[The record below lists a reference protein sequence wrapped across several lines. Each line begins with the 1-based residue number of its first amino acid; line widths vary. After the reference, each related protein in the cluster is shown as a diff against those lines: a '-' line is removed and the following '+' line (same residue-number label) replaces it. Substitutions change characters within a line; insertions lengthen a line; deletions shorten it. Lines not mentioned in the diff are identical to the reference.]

1 MATSDFK
8 ADRIRGNRFIL
19 SGSSGNEP
27 AFMIY
32 SASVANDLTG
42 GIKSPAR
49 GGFIPSTIGED
60 VFLVVS
66 GTSGSMSRASG
77 NRVRGTMVFIGD
89 VYFSG
94 AMKGNIVTGSDGP
107 IGPRGLQGLT
117 GSAPP
122 SLSLASNALIFS
134 ITPSG
139 SVTSNPS
146 SVKLTAT
153 YVSQS
158 NAMVLADYKASGSD
172 GTDLSGRFSA
182 FSNTSTTSG
191 GKVTGAASIVFS
203 YNNADR
209 IRYPVFVTASSD
221 TFTESIAIYRV
232 ADGTQG
238 PTGSQG
244 VQGIQ
249 GVQGLTGSAVP
260 SLDLS
265 SNSLIFSIIPSGS
278 TTSSPTSVKLTATY
292 VSQSNAMVL
301 ADYKVSG
308 SDGTDL
314 SGRLSSFSNT
324 STTSGGK
331 VTGNASV
338 VFTYN
343 NADRTRYPIFVTA
356 SSDTFTKTVTIYR
369 VAQGP
374 QGVQGIQGNQ
384 GVQGLTGSAPPSLSL
399 SSNALIFSIVPSGSA
414 TSNPTSV
421 KITATYVSQ
430 SNAMTAL
437 DFRVSGSDGTNLSG
451 SRFSAFSNTS
461 TTSGGKVTGEASI
474 VFSYNNADRTR
485 FPIFVTASS
494 DTFSESLT
502 IFRVAEGPQG
512 DQGIQGIQGIQGV
525 QGVTGSQGLTG
536 SAVPS
541 LDLSANALI
550 FAVVPSG
557 SATSNP
563 TSVKI
568 TATYVSQSNAMTAL
582 DFQVSG
588 SDGTNLSGSRFS
600 AFSNTSTTSGGK
612 VTGEASIVFN
622 YNNADRTR
630 YPVFVTASSDSFTKS
645 VAIYRV
651 TEGPQGDQGIQGIQ
665 GVQGP
670 SGGDGIFAVTAG
682 TGFRGETTSSVA
694 FANPVGDADSNTAG
708 FGKGL
713 NVFFYVSGSKNSSML
728 PGAQAPTGSA
738 LFGGDLVV
746 SGTIQALAVPGGMM
760 GDTSLRAAGSITATT
775 SVTAS
780 QGGFISF
787 GFQPSSIPG
796 LTGSISRTP
805 TGQPFIAG
813 DSSTSVAYNHTTRQW
828 TIGAVAATLDSA
840 YDGGG
845 AAAGAIIN
853 ANIHPVQI
861 NNTVLAD
868 GAQQTLLAVSGVATF
883 GSASAQYSGHMPPL
897 PGLDTSFFVS
907 GSVKPDPADYRGLIN
922 TAVFGGDVLY
932 SGSIGGALRASA
944 TGSNIEVLRTYS
956 PLHFR
961 AKSNTAVTTTALILD
976 RSGSVSSTKGG
987 TRILFKIPYD
997 NTSVPGAAIEGRKDS
1012 ASSTQNY
1019 GRLSFYTQNSTTK
1032 LDEQM
1037 RIGYEGV
1044 TIRPDY
1050 AGTVDAGSAAATLL
1064 VHGGSRPRAFMVRKS
1079 TGAVGI
1085 GLNPSH
1091 VLHVSGAAIQLEGPI
1106 KAPDGNNATLAKI
1119 YNMNGEDDGA
1129 LDIYE
1134 GLAAGSQANIRL
1146 TPRSGTPNYISGS
1159 GGIALGINTTSPQSA
1174 LEIVQA
1180 KGKSSIVQTGNPA
1193 RYGLLVRQ
1201 EDTSTLASAGIALG
1215 TQTNNVGASMIFTDK
1230 GSFSSGD
1237 LSFYVKKSTSSGNN
1251 PELVMALSGTKNV
1264 TLPGEGRLGIG
1275 TTNPSG
1281 SLHVSSTGSVSLR
1294 LEADTDNSGEFD
1306 VPFIKLLG
1314 DGGAVRSLIGQSP
1327 GTGKAPDGHDVTN
1340 AVSNDLLIG
1349 TLDSF
1354 GVQIFTAGS
1363 AAMRVNTLGYVGI
1376 GDHTP
1381 DTYLDVSGSR
1391 SDFLGVFVNDGNNVN
1406 KKGLKIQYGD
1416 DGGSGT
1422 STAVSFFDGD
1432 GTSIG
1437 SITSTGGT
1445 VTYGPFTGGHYAAL
1459 PEGVSSYE
1467 YGTVVKIHSTFTG
1480 SMPRS
1485 RQVFYNVSESTSSQD
1500 PGVIGVY
1507 NTPLSGTGP
1516 SEAPHQIFALGDGH
1530 VLVCDEGGDI
1540 SIGDYL
1546 CSSNTSGHAMK
1557 QSDGILRN
1565 YTVAKSTESVTWS
1578 DEPGSTKRISCTYH
1592 SG

>member
-1 MATSDFK
+1 
-8 ADRIRGNRFIL
+8 
-19 SGSSGNEP
+19 
-27 AFMIY
+27 
-32 SASVANDLTG
+32 
-42 GIKSPAR
+42 
-49 GGFIPSTIGED
+49 
-60 VFLVVS
+60 
-66 GTSGSMSRASG
+66 
-77 NRVRGTMVFIGD
+77 
-89 VYFSG
+89 
-94 AMKGNIVTGSDGP
+94 
-107 IGPRGLQGLT
+107 
-117 GSAPP
+117 
-122 SLSLASNALIFS
+122 
-134 ITPSG
+134 
-139 SVTSNPS
+139 
-146 SVKLTAT
+146 
-153 YVSQS
+153 
-158 NAMVLADYKASGSD
+158 
-172 GTDLSGRFSA
+172 
-182 FSNTSTTSG
+182 
-191 GKVTGAASIVFS
+191 
-203 YNNADR
+203 
-209 IRYPVFVTASSD
+209 
-221 TFTESIAIYRV
+221 
-232 ADGTQG
+232 
-238 PTGSQG
+238 
-244 VQGIQ
+244 
-249 GVQGLTGSAVP
+249 
-260 SLDLS
+260 
-265 SNSLIFSIIPSGS
+265 
-278 TTSSPTSVKLTATY
+278 
-292 VSQSNAMVL
+292 
-301 ADYKVSG
+301 
-308 SDGTDL
+308 
-314 SGRLSSFSNT
+314 
-324 STTSGGK
+324 
-331 VTGNASV
+331 
-338 VFTYN
+338 
-343 NADRTRYPIFVTA
+343 
-356 SSDTFTKTVTIYR
+356 
-369 VAQGP
+369 
-374 QGVQGIQGNQ
+374 
-384 GVQGLTGSAPPSLSL
+384 
-399 SSNALIFSIVPSGSA
+399 
-414 TSNPTSV
+414 
-421 KITATYVSQ
+421 
-430 SNAMTAL
+430 MTAL
-437 DFRVSGSDGTNLSG
+437 DFQVSGSDGTNLSG

-485 FPIFVTASS
+485 FPVFVTASS
-494 DTFSESLT
+494 DSFSESLT
-502 IFRVAEGPQG
+502 IFRVSEGPQG

-550 FAVVPSG
+550 FSIVPSG
-557 SATSNP
+557 STTSNP
-563 TSVKI
+563 TSVKL

-612 VTGEASIVFN
+612 VTGEASIVFS
-622 YNNADRTR
+622 YNNADKTR

-651 TEGPQGDQGIQGIQ
+651 TEGPQGEQGIQGIQGVQGLTGSAPPSLSISSNALIFSITPSGSLTSNPASVKITATYVSQSNAMTALDFQASGSDGTNLSGSRFSAFSNTSTTSGGKVTGEASIVFSYNNADRTRFPVFVTASSDSFSESIAIYRVADGTQGPTGSQGIQGIQ

-713 NVFFYVSGSKNSSML
+713 NVFFYVSGSKNSSMM

-746 SGTIQALAVPGGMM
+746 SGTIQALAVPGGLM
-760 GDTSLRAAGSITATT
+760 GDTSLRTAGSVTATT

-787 GFQPSSIPG
+787 GMQPSSIPG

-813 DSSTSVAYNHTTRQW
+813 DSSTSATYNHTTRQW
-828 TIGAVAATLDSA
+828 TISSAAATLDSA

-845 AAAGAIIN
+845 SAAGAIIN

-861 NNTVLAD
+861 NSAILAD

-907 GSVKPDPADYRGLIN
+907 GSVKPDPADNRGTIS
-922 TAVFGGDVLY
+922 TAVFGGDVLF
-932 SGSIGGALRASA
+932 SGSIGGSLRASA

-956 PLHFR
+956 PIHFR
-961 AKSNTAVTTTALILD
+961 AKSNTAATTTALILD

-987 TRILFKIPYD
+987 TRILFKIPFD
-997 NTSVPGAAIEGRKDS
+997 NGSVPGAAIEGRKDS

-1019 GRLSFYTQNSTTK
+1019 GRLAFFTQNTTGK
-1032 LDEQM
+1032 LDEQL

-1044 TIRPDY
+1044 TVRPEF
-1050 AGTVDAGSAAATLL
+1050 AGPIDAASAGATLL
-1064 VHGGSRPRAFMVRKS
+1064 AHGGSRPRAFMVRKS
-1079 TGAVGI
+1079 TGDIGI

-1091 VLHVSGAAIQLEGPI
+1091 ALHVSGAAIQLEGPI
-1106 KAPDGNNATLAKI
+1106 KAPDGNNATLAKV

-1134 GLAAGSQANIRL
+1134 ALALGSQANIRL
-1146 TPRSGTPNYISGS
+1146 TPRAGTNNYISGS
-1159 GGIALGINTTSPQSA
+1159 GGIKLGINTTSPQA
-1174 LEIVQA
+1174 PLEIVQA
-1180 KGKSSIVQTGNPA
+1180 KGKSSIVQAGNPA
-1193 RYGLLVRQ
+1193 RYGLVVRQ

-1215 TQTNNVGASMIFTDK
+1215 TSNNNVGASMIFTDK
-1230 GSFSSGD
+1230 GNFSTGD
-1237 LSFYVKKSTSSGNN
+1237 LSFHVKKSTSSGAN
-1251 PELVMALSGTKNV
+1251 PELVLALSGTKNV

-1363 AAMRVNTLGYVGI
+1363 AALRVNTLGYVGI

-1391 SDFLGVFVNDGNNVN
+1391 SDFVSVFVNDGNNVN

-1422 STAVSFFDGD
+1422 STAVGFFDGD